1 MVIVDELKALD
12 ANQRSAFLASF
23 LGWALDAFDFFLLTF
38 VIKDIAQDFQVKPSE
53 VSFAI
58 MLTLMARPIGAFIF
72 GRLADRYGRRPVLMG
87 DVLAYSVLGFAA
99 AFSPNLTVLLV
110 LRFLFGVA
118 MGGEWGIGASL
129 ALESVP
135 AKSRG
140 VVSGI
145 LQEGYPV
152 GFFLASIANL
162 FLPVLGWRGLMML
175 GIAPALLILL
185 VRRNVKESPAFEAQ
199 RAAGAGAARGP
210 SLGQT
215 IRREWRRL
223 LYCVLL
229 MTCFNYFSHGTQDLY
244 PTFLKVQHKF
254 EPWLVT
260 TLTIVLNLGAV
271 VGGLVFGALSERIG
285 RRRAIV
291 LAALLALPVI
301 PLWSQASTPL
311 LLGAGAFLIQIAV
324 QGAWGVV
331 PAHLNELSPPEA
343 RGTFPGFA
351 YQLGNVFAA
360 GNAVIQ
366 SKIAEAH
373 GNNYGLA
380 LGSVCAVV
388 AVVLAVVTWF
398 GPEARGRSLDGSEP
412 TPAE

>member
-1 MVIVDELKALD
+1 MVIFDELKALD

-38 VIKDIAQDFQVKPSE
+38 VIKDIAAEFGAKPSA
-53 VSFAI
+53 VSAAI
-58 MLTLMARPIGAFIF
+58 MLTLMARPIGALIF
-72 GRLADRYGRRPVLMG
+72 GRLADRYGRRPVLMI
-87 DVLAYSVLGFAA
+87 DVAAYSVLGFAS
-99 AFSPNLTVLLV
+99 AFAPSLTMLLV
-110 LRFLFGVA
+110 LRFLFGIA

-162 FLPVLGWRGLMML
+162 FLPTIGWRGLMML
-175 GIAPALLILL
+175 GALPALLILWI
-185 VRRNVKESPAFEAQ
+185 RRNVKESPAFEAQ
-199 RAAGAGAARGP
+199 RTAGVRAKGPGLAA
-210 SLGQT
+210 
-215 IRREWRRL
+215 IVRREWKRL

-229 MTCFNYFSHGTQDLY
+229 MTCFNFFSHGTQDLY
-244 PTFLKVQHKF
+244 ATFLRVQHGF
-254 EPWLVT
+254 APWLVT
-260 TLTIVLNLGAV
+260 SLTMVLNVGAV
-271 VGGLVFGALSERIG
+271 AGGLIFGALSEKIG

-291 LAALLALPVI
+291 LAALLALPII
-301 PLWSQASTPL
+301 PLWSLSATPL
-311 LLGAGAFLIQIAV
+311 LLGVGAFLIQIAV

-331 PAHLNELSPPEA
+331 PAHLNELSPAEA
-343 RGTFPGFA
+343 RGTFPGFV
-351 YQLGNVFAA
+351 YQLGNFIAS

-366 SKIAEAH
+366 ARIAEAH

-380 LGSVCAVV
+380 LGLTCAVV
-388 AVVLAVVTWF
+388 AVTLAVVTWF
-398 GPEARGRSLDGSEP
+398 GPEAKGRAFAEVEP
-412 TPAE
+412 VPPG